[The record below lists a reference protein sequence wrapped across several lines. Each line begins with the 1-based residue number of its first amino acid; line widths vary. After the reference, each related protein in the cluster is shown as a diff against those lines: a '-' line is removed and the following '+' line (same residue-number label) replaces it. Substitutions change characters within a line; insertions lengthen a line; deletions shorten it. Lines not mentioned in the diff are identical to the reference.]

1 MYNIYIN
8 NYIYLY
14 VLSLIQKMGYMCAP
28 TYANIFMSECEERFI
43 YPLIKNKSSSY
54 LGFKT
59 ICVLTICVTSRRYFY
74 GVDRIRDPI

>member
-28 TYANIFMSECEERFI
+28 TYANIFMSEFEERFI

-59 ICVLTICVTSRRYFY
+59 IFLWCGPYQRSNLISS
-74 GVDRIRDPI
+74 